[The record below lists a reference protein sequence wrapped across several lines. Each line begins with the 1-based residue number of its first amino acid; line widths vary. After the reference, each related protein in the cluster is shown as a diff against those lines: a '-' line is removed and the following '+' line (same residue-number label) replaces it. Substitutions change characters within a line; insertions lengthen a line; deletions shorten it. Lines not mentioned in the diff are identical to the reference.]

1 MAKTYNDLYLDIRQR
16 LRKAGVESAQL
27 EAREL
32 ICHAT
37 GKDQEQFLRD
47 SRLYAP
53 RPIEEQLETLV
64 ARRLAG
70 EPVAYII
77 GEWSFYGMPIE
88 VTPAVLI
95 PRPDTEVIAAR
106 AIELAKM
113 AGEHGR
119 VLDLCAGSGCIGL
132 AVAKHS
138 DNCRIVLADLS
149 EAALG
154 VCRQN
159 IRRNGLHSRVT
170 TVQVD
175 ALGTPPD
182 LLWDFNLI
190 VCNPPY
196 IRSGDIPGLD
206 TSVKDYEPLAALDGG
221 EDGLNFYRSV
231 AKQWKS
237 ALRRTGT
244 LLFEVGYDQAEDVS
258 NILMENGYHNIAQH
272 KDYNGILRG
281 VEATL

>member
-16 LRKAGVESAQL
+16 LRKAGVEAAQL

-32 ICHAT
+32 ICRAA
-37 GKDQEQFLRD
+37 GKSQEEFFKD

-53 RPIEEQLETLV
+53 RPVEEQLEADV
-64 ARRLAG
+64 QRRLAG

-77 GEWSFYGMPIE
+77 GQWNFYGLPLT

-95 PRPDTEVIAAR
+95 PRPDTEIIAAR
-106 AIELAKM
+106 AIELAKA

-119 VLDLCAGSGCIGL
+119 VLDLCTGSGCIGL
-132 AVAKHS
+132 AVAKHAE
-138 DNCRIVLADLS
+138 NCRVVLGDLS
-149 EAALG
+149 E
-154 VCRQN
+154 
-159 IRRNGLHSRVT
+159 
-170 TVQVD
+170 D
-175 ALGTPPD
+175 ALQPPTHF
-182 LLWDFNLI
+182 LGDFNVI

-206 TSVKDYEPLAALDGG
+206 VSVRDYEPLLALDGG
-221 EDGLNFYRSV
+221 ADGLAFYRYL
-231 AKQWKS
+231 AQHWKL
-237 ALRRTGT
+237 ALRRQGT

-258 NILMENGYHNIAQH
+258 DLLAQYGYRNITQH